1 MKELAK
7 AMLQAHNE
15 MPVIENN
22 AVNPH
27 FRSNYATLDTII
39 KQCRP
44 VFSKHGIAVLEHSS
58 GDLQKLC
65 LIHAESG
72 EQLNSS
78 IELRCK
84 DVSNPQQLKSA
95 QTYARRMLWLS
106 ATGVCPVD
114 EDDDGNQASQGDS
127 KPVTQ
132 GKGKIGLPQKT
143 VEAFGAEGEIVLS
156 YLVSVKAIKV
166 GQGFDDVQKWRSEII
181 ADPQKI
187 LENARQHQINL
198 KGKK

>member
-7 AMLQAHNE
+7 AMLQAHDE

-39 KQCRP
+39 GQCRP
-44 VFSKHGIAVLEHSS
+44 IFSKHGVAVLEHSFC
-58 GDLQKLC
+58 DIQKLL

-72 EQLNSS
+72 EELESS

-106 ATGVCPVD
+106 AAGVCPVD
-114 EDDDGNQASQGDS
+114 EDDDGNQASTEPTQ
-127 KPVTQ
+127 KPAPQ
-132 GKGKIGLPQKT
+132 GKKGLPMATQ
-143 VEAFGAEGEIVLS
+143 EAFGEHGQAVLEYLIAVGNLKEG
-156 YLVSVKAIKV
+156 
-166 GQGFDDVQKWRSEII
+166 QTFDDVTRNRDKII
-181 ADPQKI
+181 ANPKALVD
-187 LENARQHQINL
+187 AAL
-198 KGKK
+198 KAK